1 MNNYKLILL
10 LFFFGF
16 ITVSSNANGEDEWIR
31 AGHEK
36 LMQRDFEKAIF
47 FFSRSIEEYPNQVEA
62 YLKRAKAY
70 LIINKYQEAHEDYQK
85 ALSIDPNFIKDRK
98 GQRTQVSDSLKQTTP
113 MELFIN

>member
-1 MNNYKLILL
+1 MHNYKLILL
-10 LFFFGF
+10 LFCFSF
-16 ITVSSNANGEDEWIR
+16 ITLSSKANGENEWIR

-62 YLKRAKAY
+62 YLKRARAY

-85 ALSIDPNFIKDRK
+85 ALSIDPDFIQNRK
-98 GQRTQVSDSLKQTTP
+98 GQITQGSDSLKQTTP
-113 MELFIN
+113 LELFIN